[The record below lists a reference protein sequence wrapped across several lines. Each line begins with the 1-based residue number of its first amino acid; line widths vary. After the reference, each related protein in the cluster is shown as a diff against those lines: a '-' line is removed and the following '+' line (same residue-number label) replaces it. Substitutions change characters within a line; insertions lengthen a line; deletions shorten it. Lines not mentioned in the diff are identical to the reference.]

1 MGDYFFNL
9 PVLFFTDARK
19 KLSAENYIK
28 KHGFQ
33 QVFYVN
39 VPVINKKFN
48 LENAWEFIGF
58 ESPQLDESLKK
69 DFEGQKNTIYHLMIL
84 KYVIQNSIDKAIILE
99 DDIEFHPDFKALA
112 PIYYEYSPTEY
123 DIIYMGSKNVDETN
137 LSEIV
142 IDIPIKGNHAYIIT
156 LEGAKKLFHILISQ
170 PIFKFE
176 DTLYN
181 QMIINKHERIIPLN
195 WYVWNENIFDKLHS
209 KKQLGLVYKKQINSI

>member
-9 PVLFFTDARK
+9 PVLFFTDARN

-84 KYVIQNSIDKAIILE
+84 KYVIQNSIDKAVILE
-99 DDIEFHPDFKALA
+99 DDIEFHPDFRSLA
-112 PIYYEYSPTEY
+112 HIYYEYSPAEY

-142 IDIPIKGNHAYIIT
+142 IDVPIKGNHAYIIT

-181 QMIINKHERIIPLN
+181 QMIINKHERIIPIN
-195 WYVWNENIFDKLHS
+195 WYVWNENIFNQNRHVD
-209 KKQLGLVYKKQINSI
+209 QLGLVYKK

>member
-1 MGDYFFNL
+1 MNNHFFNL
-9 PVLFFTDARK
+9 PVLFFTEQKK
-19 KLSAENYIK
+19 KLCAENYIK
-28 KHGFQ
+28 KQGFQ

-48 LENAWEFIGF
+48 LENAWEFVGLTT
-58 ESPQLDESLKK
+58 PQLDESIQY
-69 DFEGQKNTIYHLMIL
+69 DFDGQKNTIYHLMIL
-84 KYVIQNSIDKAIILE
+84 KYVIQNNIDKAIILE

-112 PIYYEYSPTEY
+112 PIYYEYCPTEY

-137 LSEIV
+137 LSEII
-142 IDIPIKGNHAYIIT
+142 IDIPIKGNHAYVIT

-181 QMIINKHERIIPLN
+181 QMIMNKHERIIPIN
-195 WYVWNENIFDKLHS
+195 WYVWNENIFNQNLHVD
-209 KKQLGLVYKKQINSI
+209 QLGLVYKK